1 MTSPDPPNSKLEHQ
15 ALPPLVLDPD
25 KYRHHLAEYDISV
38 EEQNEFLTVI
48 WRIVCTCVDIGVRL
62 DSVQLLPQEK
72 VAAPTDLSGDDS
84 VNVVQMEA
92 THKRFNRNA
101 SAHAIKE
108 DQHDEG
114 SA

>member
-1 MTSPDPPNSKLEHQ
+1 MTSPDPPNSDMENP
-15 ALPPLVLDPD
+15 AVPPLVLDPD
-25 KYRHHLAEYDISV
+25 KYRHHLADYDISV
-38 EEQNEFLTVI
+38 EEQQEFLAVI
-48 WRIVCTCVDIGVRL
+48 WCIVCTCVDIGVGL

-72 VAAPTDLSGDDS
+72 TATKTDLSGDDS
-84 VNVVQMEA
+84 VNVVKMEA